1 MRQKT
6 VWIHGSIQQV
16 EGRNYIECTHA
27 RSIQHENYQKG
38 IAPSPLPAHVAIA
51 TWSCMV
57 SFNGLSQYNLR
68 NRGGFYILPPYKR
81 YSLQGGVRRQCLG

>member
-6 VWIHGSIQQV
+6 VWIHGSVQQV

-68 NRGGFYILPPYKR
+68 HRGEF
-81 YSLQGGVRRQCLG
+81 